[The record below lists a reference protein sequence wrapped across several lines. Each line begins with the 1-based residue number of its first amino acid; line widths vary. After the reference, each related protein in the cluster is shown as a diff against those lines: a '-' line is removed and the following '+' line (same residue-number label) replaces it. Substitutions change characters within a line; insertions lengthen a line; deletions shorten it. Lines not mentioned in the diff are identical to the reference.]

1 MKFEKL
7 TINQNPFNNKGRVK
21 KIYQGDDFTLSMYID
36 AIEQKF
42 APTSRSEERKSFN
55 DYSLIDYFQKYKN
68 K

>member
-1 MKFEKL
+1 L
-7 TINQNPFNNKGRVK
+7 NVK
-21 KIYQGDDFTLSMYID
+21 RFFTDEGWNLFFQGDDFTLSMYID